1 MDFIGLPPEVTS
13 ALIHSG
19 PGAEPLVEASYAWQR
34 LGYDLEE
41 SVRAYS
47 PVLASVSEAW
57 NGPASTAMIDSV
69 GTYLTWLGGTAQQ
82 CLALGSAARAAA
94 GAFGTVLATVVPPSA
109 VSANR
114 AQLARLLATNG
125 LGKNVAAIAET
136 EAQYERMWVNNAAA
150 MYRYQAASAQALQL
164 PLFASPPSIT
174 TPQGPA
180 AQAEA
185 VQTASASST
194 STNVSSALANA
205 AAAVAPADAVAP
217 PVSPIDTILQ
227 AIGVTF
233 DPNQGWFGLANTYAN
248 QFISSGFPINML
260 SYFAQFS
267 SAQAL
272 QSVAPDIAAGL
283 SEGESAFG
291 ESAATFANAVSALGS
306 AEPAAAMGVAVPMGN
321 LSAPPAAT
329 AVLTGAH
336 MPVQL
341 AAAATPI
348 PAAELG
354 ADAGAGFPMLP
365 PLMAPPIS
373 AGSGWKKRKEPK
385 YEDIAMGLELKGT
398 FMTRPP
404 SAG

>member
-1 MDFIGLPPEVTS
+1 MDFISLPPEVSS

-19 PGAEPLVEASYAWQR
+19 PGARPLIEASYAWQR

-41 SVRAYS
+41 SIRAYS
-47 PVLASVSEAW
+47 PVLATVGEAW
-57 NGPASTAMIDSV
+57 HGPASTAMIQAV
-69 GTYLTWLGGTAQQ
+69 GTYLTWLGNTAQQ
-82 CLALGSAARAAA
+82 CLALGSSAQAAA
-94 GAFGTVLATVVPPSA
+94 GAFGSVLAGVVHPSV
-109 VSANR
+109 VSDNR
-114 AQLARLLATNG
+114 IQLARLLATNG
-125 LGKNVAAIAET
+125 LGKNLGAIAET

-164 PLFASPPSIT
+164 PVFTSPPLIS
-174 TPQGPA
+174 TPEGPA
-180 AQAEA
+180 AQAAA
-185 VQTASASST
+185 VHTASASAT
-194 STNVSSALANA
+194 STGVTSALANA

-217 PVSPIDTILQ
+217 PVSPVDTILQ

-283 SEGESAFG
+283 SEGESALG
-291 ESAATFANAVSALGS
+291 VAADTLSDTAANLTAAQ
-306 AEPAAAMGVAVPMGN
+306 PAAAMGVAVSMGS

-341 AAAATPI
+341 ASAASPL
-348 PAAELG
+348 PA
-354 ADAGAGFPMLP
+354 ADAGADFPMLP

-373 AGSGWKKRKEPK
+373 AGSGWRKRKEPK
-385 YEDIAMGLELKGT
+385 YEDLAMGLELKGT

>member
-19 PGAEPLVEASYAWQR
+19 PGAEPLLEASFAWQR

-41 SVRAYS
+41 SIRAYS
-47 PVLASVSEAW
+47 PVLASVTEAW
-57 NGPASTAMIDSV
+57 HGPASTAMVQAV

-82 CLALGSAARAAA
+82 CLALGSSAQAAA
-94 GAFGTVLATVVPPSA
+94 AAFGAVQAAVVHPS
-109 VSANR
+109 VISANR
-114 AQLARLLATNG
+114 VRLAQLLATNG

-136 EAQYERMWVNNAAA
+136 ESQYERMWVSNAAA

-164 PLFASPPSIT
+164 PLFTSPPSIT
-174 TPQGPA
+174 TPEGPA

-185 VQTASASST
+185 VQTAATSATSS
-194 STNVSSALANA
+194 NVSNVLANA

-217 PVSPIDTILQ
+217 PVSPADALLQ

-272 QSVAPDIAAGL
+272 QSVAPDIAEGL
-283 SEGESAFG
+283 SEGESALTA
-291 ESAATFANAVSALGS
+291 SAASLSDAAGALGS
-306 AEPAAAMGVAVPMGN
+306 AEPAAAMGVAVSMGN

-341 AAAATPI
+341 ASAASPL
-348 PAAELG
+348 PG
-354 ADAGAGFPMLP
+354 ADAGGDFSMLP

-373 AGSGWKKRKEPK
+373 AGSGWKKRKEQK
-385 YEDIAMGLELKGT
+385 YEDLAMGLELKGT

>member
-19 PGAEPLVEASYAWQR
+19 PGAAPLVDAGDAWQR

-41 SVRAYS
+41 SIRAYS
-47 PVLASVSEAW
+47 PVLASVAEAW
-57 NGPASTAMIDSV
+57 TGPASTAMIHAV
-69 GTYLTWLGGTAQQ
+69 GTYLTWLGNTAQQ
-82 CLALGSAARAAA
+82 CLTLGSSAQASA
-94 GAFGTVLATVVPPSA
+94 GAFGSVLAAVVHPSV

-114 AQLARLLATNG
+114 AQLAQLLATNG

-136 EAQYERMWVNNAAA
+136 EAQYERMWVSNAEA
-150 MYRYQAASAQALQL
+150 MYRYQTASAQALQL
-164 PLFASPPSIT
+164 PMFTSPPSIT
-174 TPQGPA
+174 APDGPA

-185 VQTASASST
+185 VQTAAARAT
-194 STNVSSALANA
+194 STKVSSVLANA

-217 PVSPIDTILQ
+217 PVSPVDSLLQ
-227 AIGVTF
+227 TIGVTF
-233 DPNQGWFGLANTYAN
+233 DPNQGWFGLANTYTN

-260 SYFAQFS
+260 SYFAQNT
-267 SAQAL
+267 SARAL
-272 QSVAPDIAAGL
+272 QSVAPDIAEGL
-283 SEGESAFG
+283 SEGESALG
-291 ESAATFANAVSALGS
+291 TLSSATTALGA
-306 AEPAAAMGVAVPMGN
+306 AEPAAAMGVAVSMGN

-336 MPVQL
+336 LPVQL
-341 AAAATPI
+341 ASAASPL
-348 PAAELG
+348 PAGDA
-354 ADAGAGFPMLP
+354 ADGFPMLP

-385 YEDIAMGLELKGT
+385 YEDLAMGLELKGT

>member
-19 PGAEPLVEASYAWQR
+19 PGAAPLVDAGFAWQR
-34 LGYDLEE
+34 LGYDLED
-41 SVRAYS
+41 SIRAYS
-47 PVLASVSEAW
+47 PVLASVADAW
-57 NGPASTAMIDSV
+57 HGPASMAMIQAV
-69 GTYLTWLGGTAQQ
+69 GTYLTWLGNTAQQ
-82 CLALGSAARAAA
+82 CLALAASAQAAA
-94 GAFGTVLATVVPPSA
+94 GAFGSVLAAVVHPSVVA
-109 VSANR
+109 ANR
-114 AQLARLLATNG
+114 HKLAQLLATNG

-136 EAQYERMWVNNAAA
+136 EAQYERMWVANAAA
-150 MYRYQAASAQALQL
+150 MYRYQAASAQALKL
-164 PLFASPPSIT
+164 PVFTSPPLIT
-174 TPQGPA
+174 TPDGPA

-185 VQTASASST
+185 VQTASASAA

-205 AAAVAPADAVAP
+205 AAAAAPADAVPP
-217 PVSPIDTILQ
+217 PVSPVDTILQ

-260 SYFAQFS
+260 SYFAQFT

-272 QSVAPDIAAGL
+272 QSVAPDIAEGL
-283 SEGESAFG
+283 SEGESALTA
-291 ESAATFANAVSALGS
+291 SAATLSDAAGALGS
-306 AEPAAAMGVAVPMGN
+306 AEPAAAMGVAVSMGN

-341 AAAATPI
+341 ATAASPL
-348 PAAELG
+348 PAAD
-354 ADAGAGFPMLP
+354 ADAGFPMLP

-385 YEDIAMGLELKGT
+385 YEDLAMGLELKGT

>member
-19 PGAEPLVEASYAWQR
+19 PGAAPLVDAGYAWQR

-41 SVRAYS
+41 SIRAYS
-47 PVLASVSEAW
+47 PVLAAVAEAW
-57 NGPASTAMIDSV
+57 DGPASTAMIQAV
-69 GTYLTWLGGTAQQ
+69 GTYLSWLGSTAQQ
-82 CLALGSAARAAA
+82 CLALGASAQAAA
-94 GAFGTVLATVVPPSA
+94 GAVGSVLAAVVHPSVVA
-109 VSANR
+109 TNR
-114 AQLARLLATNG
+114 VRLAQLLATNG
-125 LGKNVAAIAET
+125 MGKNVAAIAET
-136 EAQYERMWVNNAAA
+136 EAQYERMWVSNAAA

-164 PLFASPPSIT
+164 PMFTSPPSIT
-174 TPQGPA
+174 TPDGPA

-185 VQTASASST
+185 VQTASASAT

-205 AAAVAPADAVAP
+205 TAAAAPADAVPP

-233 DPNQGWFGLANTYAN
+233 DPNQGWFGLANTYMN
-248 QFISSGFPINML
+248 QWISSGFPINLL

-272 QSVAPDIAAGL
+272 QSVAPDIAEGL
-283 SEGESAFG
+283 SEGESALTA
-291 ESAATFANAVSALGS
+291 SAASLSDAAGALGS

-336 MPVQL
+336 MPAVQL
-341 AAAATPI
+341 ASAASPL
-348 PAAELG
+348 PAAD
-354 ADAGAGFPMLP
+354 ADAGFPMLP

-373 AGSGWKKRKEPK
+373 AGSGWRKRKEPK
-385 YEDIAMGLELKGT
+385 YEDLAMGLELKGT

>member
-19 PGAEPLVEASYAWQR
+19 PGAAPLVEAGYAWQR

-41 SVRAYS
+41 SIRAYS
-47 PVLASVSEAW
+47 PVLGSVAEAW
-57 NGPASTAMIDSV
+57 NGPASTAMIQAV
-69 GTYLTWLGGTAQQ
+69 GTYLTWLGNTAQQ
-82 CLALGSAARAAA
+82 CLALGTSAQAAA
-94 GAFGTVLATVVPPSA
+94 GAFGSVLAAVVPPSVVA
-109 VSANR
+109 ANR

-136 EAQYERMWVNNAAA
+136 EAQYERMWVGNAAA

-164 PLFASPPSIT
+164 PVFTSPPSIT
-174 TPQGPA
+174 TPDGPA

-185 VQTASASST
+185 VQTASASAAS
-194 STNVSSALANA
+194 SNVSAAL
-205 AAAVAPADAVAP
+205 AAVAPADAVAP
-217 PVSPIDTILQ
+217 PVSPVDALLQ
-227 AIGVTF
+227 ATGITF
-233 DPNQGWFGLANTYAN
+233 DPNQGWFGLANTWAN
-248 QFISSGFPINML
+248 QFISSGFPFNLL
-260 SYFAQFS
+260 SYFAQFN
-267 SAQAL
+267 SARAL
-272 QSVAPDIAAGL
+272 EAVAPDIAQGL
-283 SEGESAFG
+283 SEGESALSTLS
-291 ESAATFANAVSALGS
+291 SATTALGS
-306 AEPAAAMGVAVPMGN
+306 AEPAAAMGVAVSMGS

-336 MPVQL
+336 LPVQL
-341 AAAATPI
+341 ASAASPLPT
-348 PAAELG
+348 
-354 ADAGAGFPMLP
+354 ADAGSDFPMLP

-385 YEDIAMGLELKGT
+385 YEDLAMGLELKGT

>member
-19 PGAEPLVEASYAWQR
+19 PGGEPLLDASYAWQR

-41 SVRAYS
+41 SIRAYS
-47 PVLASVSEAW
+47 PVLGAVAEAW
-57 NGPASTAMIDSV
+57 NGPASTAMIDAV

-82 CLALGSAARAAA
+82 CLALGSAAQAAA
-94 GAFGTVLATVVPPSA
+94 GAFGVVQSA
-109 VSANR
+109 VVHPSVVAANR

-125 LGKNVAAIAET
+125 LGKNVTAIAET
-136 EAQYERMWVNNAAA
+136 EAQYERMWVSNASA

-164 PLFASPPSIT
+164 PMFTSPPSIT
-174 TPQGPA
+174 TPEGPA

-185 VQTASASST
+185 VQTATAQATSS
-194 STNVSSALANA
+194 NVSSVLANA
-205 AAAVAPADAVAP
+205 AAAVAPADAVPP
-217 PVSPIDTILQ
+217 PVSPVDTLLQ

-260 SYFAQFS
+260 SYFAQFT

-283 SEGESAFG
+283 SEGESAIG
-291 ESAATFANAVSALGS
+291 SLTSATTALGS
-306 AEPAAAMGVAVPMGN
+306 AEPAAAMGVAVSMGS

-341 AAAATPI
+341 ASAASPL
-348 PAAELG
+348 PAG
-354 ADAGAGFPMLP
+354 DAGSDFPMLP
-365 PLMAPPIS
+365 PLMAPPITPS

-385 YEDIAMGLELKGT
+385 YEDLAMGLELKGT

>member
-19 PGAEPLVEASYAWQR
+19 PGAESLVAASAAWQR
-34 LGYDLEE
+34 LGFDLEE
-41 SVRAYS
+41 SVRAYR
-47 PVLASVSEAW
+47 PVLASVAESW
-57 NGPASTAMIDSV
+57 NGPASTAMIEAV
-69 GTYLTWLGGTAQQ
+69 ATYLTWIGGTAQQ
-82 CLALGSAARAAA
+82 CLRLASSAQIAA
-94 GAFGTVLATVVPPSA
+94 GAFGTTLSAVVHPSV

-114 AQLARLLATNG
+114 IQLAQLLATNG

-136 EAQYERMWVNNAAA
+136 EAQYERMWVSNSAA
-150 MYRYQAASAQALQL
+150 MYRYQAASAQALEL
-164 PLFASPPSIT
+164 PVFASPPLIT
-174 TPQGPA
+174 TPEGPA

-185 VQTASASST
+185 VHTASALSAST
-194 STNVSSALANA
+194 TTTSALANA
-205 AAAVAPADAVAP
+205 AAAAPAEAIAP
-217 PVSPIDTILQ
+217 PVSPADGILQ
-227 AIGVTF
+227 ALGVTF

-260 SYFAQFS
+260 SYFAQFT

-272 QSVAPDIAAGL
+272 QSVAPDIAEGL
-283 SEGESAFG
+283 SEGESALG
-291 ESAATFANAVSALGS
+291 ASAASLTNAISALGTS
-306 AEPAAAMGVAVPMGN
+306 EPSAAMGVAVPMGT

-329 AVLTGAH
+329 GVLTAAH

-341 AAAATPI
+341 ASAATPL
-348 PAAELG
+348 PAG
-354 ADAGAGFPMLP
+354 DAGAGFPMLP

-373 AGSGWKKRKEPK
+373 AGSGWRKRKEPK
-385 YEDIAMGLELKGT
+385 YEDLAMGLELKGT

>member
-1 MDFIGLPPEVTS
+1 MFT
-13 ALIHSG
+13 
-19 PGAEPLVEASYAWQR
+19 
-34 LGYDLEE
+34 
-41 SVRAYS
+41 
-47 PVLASVSEAW
+47 
-57 NGPASTAMIDSV
+57 
-69 GTYLTWLGGTAQQ
+69 
-82 CLALGSAARAAA
+82 
-94 GAFGTVLATVVPPSA
+94 
-109 VSANR
+109 
-114 AQLARLLATNG
+114 
-125 LGKNVAAIAET
+125 
-136 EAQYERMWVNNAAA
+136 
-150 MYRYQAASAQALQL
+150 
-164 PLFASPPSIT
+164 SPPLIT
-174 TPQGPA
+174 TPEGSG

-185 VQTASASST
+185 VHTASASAT
-194 STNVSSALANA
+194 SSNVSAVLANA
-205 AAAVAPADAVAP
+205 AAIAPADAVAP

-272 QSVAPDIAAGL
+272 QSVAPDIAEGL
-283 SEGESAFG
+283 SEGESALTA
-291 ESAATFANAVSALGS
+291 SAATLSDAAGALGS
-306 AEPAAAMGVAVPMGN
+306 AEPAAAMGVAVSMGN

-336 MPVQL
+336 LPVQL
-341 AAAATPI
+341 ASAASPL
-348 PAAELG
+348 PA
-354 ADAGAGFPMLP
+354 ADAGSDFPMLP

-385 YEDIAMGLELKGT
+385 YEDLAMGLELKGT

>member
-19 PGAEPLVEASYAWQR
+19 PGAAPLVDAGYAWQR

-41 SVRAYS
+41 SIRAYS
-47 PVLASVSEAW
+47 PVLASVAEAW
-57 NGPASTAMIDSV
+57 HGPASTAMIQAV
-69 GTYLTWLGGTAQQ
+69 GTYLTWLGNTAQQ
-82 CLALGSAARAAA
+82 CLALATSAQAAA
-94 GAFGTVLATVVPPSA
+94 GAFGSVLAAVVHPSVVA
-109 VSANR
+109 ANR

-125 LGKNVAAIAET
+125 MGKNVAAIAET
-136 EAQYERMWVNNAAA
+136 EAQYERMWVSNAAA
-150 MYRYQAASAQALQL
+150 MYRYEAASAQALQL
-164 PLFASPPSIT
+164 PLFTSPPSIT
-174 TPQGPA
+174 TPDGPA

-185 VQTASASST
+185 VQTATAQATSS
-194 STNVSSALANA
+194 NVSSALANA
-205 AAAVAPADAVAP
+205 AAAAAPADAVPP

-272 QSVAPDIAAGL
+272 QSVAPDIAEGL
-283 SEGESAFG
+283 SEGESALTA
-291 ESAATFANAVSALGS
+291 SAATLSGAASALGS
-306 AEPAAAMGVAVPMGN
+306 AEPAAAAMGVAVQVGN

-336 MPVQL
+336 MPAVQL
-341 AAAATPI
+341 ASAASPL
-348 PAAELG
+348 PV
-354 ADAGAGFPMLP
+354 ADAGADFPMLP

-385 YEDIAMGLELKGT
+385 YEDLAMGLELKGT